1 MSSSS
6 RVILALAAGA
16 ILGASVTLT
25 HAVLAERQAAQAT
38 GLPFDDLRSFV
49 QILDKVKAEYVEPV
63 DDKTLLQN
71 ALRGML
77 AGLDPHSAYL
87 DKSEFKDMN
96 VVTTG
101 KFGGLGIE
109 VQLQGG
115 LVRVV
120 SPIDDTPAAKAGIK
134 PGDLIVKIDD
144 APVQGMTIN
153 DAVSKMRGE
162 PGTKV
167 KLLVVRDN
175 TPQPLTF
182 DLKRDV
188 IKVSSVRG
196 RMLEPGYAYVRISQF
211 QIDTGKSFDDLLAKL
226 KKQSGGELKGLV
238 LDLRNNPGGVL
249 NAAVDVSDALL
260 EKGPIVSIRGRD
272 PASNHEFDATRGDD
286 LDGRPLVVLVNGGS
300 ASAAEIVAGA
310 LQDQHRGVL
319 VGSKTFGKGSV
330 QTIVPLQNDDA
341 IKLTTA
347 RYYTP
352 SGRSIQAEG
361 IVPDVV
367 LQPVKVSK
375 LDGGDNDGFIKEAD
389 LKGRLDNPNA
399 KPAAK
404 PGEKQPEAAPAPADG
419 GGDSSAVQ
427 PGAAK
432 DGDNLQLSDY
442 ELFEALNLLKGL
454 SIARATGDAAL
465 NVAQH

>member
-6 RVILALAAGA
+6 RVLLALTAGVV
-16 ILGASVTLT
+16 LGASITIT
-25 HAVLAERQAAQAT
+25 HGVLAERQSAQAQAS
-38 GLPFDDLRSFV
+38 LPFDDLRSFV

-77 AGLDPHSAYL
+77 SGLDPHSAYM
-87 DKSEFKDMN
+87 DKQEYKDMN

-109 VQLQGG
+109 VQMQDG
-115 LVRVV
+115 LVKVV

-144 APVQGMTIN
+144 SPVQGMSLN
-153 DAVSKMRGE
+153 DAVNKMRGE
-162 PGTKV
+162 KDTKV
-167 KLLVVRDN
+167 KLLVVRESAQ
-175 TPQPLTF
+175 QPLTF
-182 DLKRDV
+182 DLKREL
-188 IKVSSVRG
+188 IKVTSVRG
-196 RMLEPGYAYVRISQF
+196 RLLEPGYAYVRISQF
-211 QIDTGKSFDDLLAKL
+211 QIDTGENFVEMLEKL
-226 KKQSGGELKGLV
+226 KKQNGAPLKGVV
-238 LDLRNNPGGVL
+238 LDLRNNPGGL
-249 NAAVDVSDALL
+249 LDAAVKVSDALL

-272 PASNHEFDATRGDD
+272 PENTREFDATPGDVI
-286 LDGRPLVVLVNGGS
+286 DGKPLVVLVNGGS

-310 LQDQHRGVL
+310 LQDQHRGIL
-319 VGSKTFGKGSV
+319 VGTKTFGKGSV
-330 QTIVPLQNDDA
+330 QTIIPLQSDDA

-367 LQPVKVSK
+367 LQPVKISK
-375 LDGGDNDGFIKEAD
+375 IDGIDGDGFIKEAD

-399 KPAAK
+399 KPAVKAGDKDKSDKTLDAK
-404 PGEKQPEAAPAPADG
+404 PDTDG
-419 GGDSSAVQ
+419 AKATD
-427 PGAAK
+427 AAK
-432 DGDNLQLSDY
+432 TDGDNLQLTDY
-442 ELFEALNLLKGL
+442 ELFEGLNLLKGL
-454 SIARATGDAAL
+454 SIARA
-465 NVAQH
+465 N

>member
-6 RVILALAAGA
+6 RVLLALAAGVV
-16 ILGASVTLT
+16 LGASITIT
-25 HAVLAERQAAQAT
+25 HGVLAERQAAQSQA

-77 AGLDPHSAYL
+77 SGLDPHSTYMN
-87 DKSEFKDMN
+87 KEEYKDMN

-109 VQLQGG
+109 VQMQDG
-115 LVRVV
+115 LVKVIT
-120 SPIDDTPAAKAGIK
+120 PIDDTPASKAGIK

-144 APVQGMTIN
+144 SPVQGMSLN
-153 DAVSKMRGE
+153 DAVSKMRGDKD
-162 PGTKV
+162 TKV
-167 KLLVVRDN
+167 KLVVVRESAQ
-175 TPQPLTF
+175 QPLTF
-182 DLKRDV
+182 DLKRDL
-188 IKVSSVRG
+188 IKVTSVRG
-196 RMLEPGYAYVRISQF
+196 RLLEPGYAYVRISQF
-211 QIDTGKSFDDLLAKL
+211 QIDTGENFVDMVTKL
-226 KKQSGGELKGLV
+226 KKQNGAPLKGMV
-238 LDLRNNPGGVL
+238 LDLRNNPGGL
-249 NAAVDVSDALL
+249 LDAAVKISDALL

-272 PASNHEFDATRGDD
+272 PENTREFDATPGDV
-286 LDGRPLVVLVNGGS
+286 LDGKPLVVLVNGGS

-310 LQDQHRGVL
+310 LQDQRRGIL
-319 VGSKTFGKGSV
+319 VGTKTFGKGSV
-330 QTIVPLQNDDA
+330 QTIIPLQNDDA

-367 LQPVKVSK
+367 LQPVKISK
-375 LDGGDNDGFIKEAD
+375 IDGLDGDGFIKEAD

-399 KPAAK
+399 KPAPKAGDKDKADKVPDAAK
-404 PGEKQPEAAPAPADG
+404 PDP
-419 GGDSSAVQ
+419 DSAKATTD
-427 PGAAK
+427 AAK
-432 DGDNLQLSDY
+432 PDGDNLQLSDY
-442 ELFEALNLLKGL
+442 ELFEGLNLLKGL
-454 SIARATGDAAL
+454 SIARA
-465 NVAQH
+465 N

>member
-16 ILGASVTLT
+16 VLGASVTLT
-25 HAVLAERQAAQAT
+25 HAVLAERQAAAAT
-38 GLPFDDLRSFV
+38 GLPLDDLRSFV

-77 AGLDPHSAYL
+77 SGLDPHSAYL
-87 DKSEFKDMN
+87 DKTEFKDMN

-153 DAVSKMRGE
+153 DAVNKMRGE

-167 KLLVVRDN
+167 KLIVVRDN

-211 QIDTGKSFDDLLAKL
+211 QIDTGKNFDDTLAKL
-226 KKQSGGELKGLV
+226 KKQAGGELKGLV

-260 EKGPIVSIRGRD
+260 DKGPIVSIRGRD
-272 PASNHEFDATRGDD
+272 PGSNHEFDATRGDD

-310 LQDQHRGVL
+310 LQDQHRAIL

-361 IVPDVV
+361 IVPDVA

-375 LDGGDNDGFIKEAD
+375 LDGVDGDGFIKEAD

-399 KPAAK
+399 KK
-404 PGEKQPEAAPAPADG
+404 SDKDKQPDARQPDAGA
-419 GGDSSAVQ
+419 DSSAVQ

-454 SIARATGDAAL
+454 SIARATSDGSVNLAS
-465 NVAQH
+465 H

>member
-1 MSSSS
+1 MSSSF
-6 RVILALAAGA
+6 RVTLALAAGVV
-16 ILGASVTLT
+16 LGASLTLT
-25 HAVLAERQAAQAT
+25 HGVLAERQAAQSQG
-38 GLPFDDLRSFV
+38 GLPLDELRSFV
-49 QILDKVKAEYVEPV
+49 DVLNKVKADYVEPV

-71 ALRGML
+71 AMRGML
-77 AGLDPHSAYL
+77 SGLDPHSGYL
-87 DKSEFKDMN
+87 DKDEYKDMT

-109 VQLQGG
+109 VQMQGG
-115 LVRVV
+115 LVKVV

-144 APVQGMTIN
+144 EPVQGMSIN
-153 DAVSKMRGE
+153 DAVNKMRGD

-167 KLLVVRDN
+167 KLVVVREN
-175 TPQPLTF
+175 TPAPLNF

-188 IKVSSVRG
+188 IKVSSVRS
-196 RMLEPGYAYVRISQF
+196 RLLEPGYGYIRISQF
-211 QIDTGKSFDDLLAKL
+211 QTGTGKALDEELAKL
-226 KKQSGGELKGLV
+226 KKQSGGQLKGLV

-249 NAAVDVSDALL
+249 NAAVDVSDTFI

-272 PASNHEFDATRGDD
+272 PDASHEFDATPGDE

-310 LQDQHRGVL
+310 LQDQHRAIL

-330 QTIVPLQNDDA
+330 QTILPLSNDDA

-352 SGRSIQAEG
+352 SGKSIQAEG
-361 IVPDVV
+361 ITPDVA
-367 LQPVKVSK
+367 LQPVKISK
-375 LDGGDNDGFIKEAD
+375 LDAGQDGDGFIKEAD
-389 LKGRLDNPNA
+389 LKGRLDNPDSKA
-399 KPAAK
+399 KTDESKSKPEGTANPATDSPK
-404 PGEKQPEAAPAPADG
+404 PDNQSQDQPMD
-419 GGDSSAVQ
+419 
-427 PGAAK
+427 
-432 DGDNLQLSDY
+432 LSDY

-454 SIARATGDAAL
+454 SIARLESEPAA
-465 NVAQH
+465 VTAAQR

>member
-6 RVILALAAGA
+6 RVLLALAAGVV
-16 ILGASVTLT
+16 LGASITIT
-25 HAVLAERQAAQAT
+25 HGVLAERQAAQSQA

-77 AGLDPHSAYL
+77 SGLDPHSTYMN
-87 DKSEFKDMN
+87 KEEYKDMN

-109 VQLQGG
+109 VQMQDG
-115 LVRVV
+115 LVKVIT
-120 SPIDDTPAAKAGIK
+120 PIDDTPASKAGIK

-144 APVQGMTIN
+144 SPVQGMSLN
-153 DAVSKMRGE
+153 DAVSKMRGDKD
-162 PGTKV
+162 TKV
-167 KLLVVRDN
+167 KLVVVRESAQ
-175 TPQPLTF
+175 QPLTF
-182 DLKRDV
+182 DLKRDL
-188 IKVSSVRG
+188 IKVTSVRG
-196 RMLEPGYAYVRISQF
+196 RLLEPGYAYVRISQF
-211 QIDTGKSFDDLLAKL
+211 QIDTGENFVDMVTKL
-226 KKQSGGELKGLV
+226 KKQNGAPLKGMV
-238 LDLRNNPGGVL
+238 LDLRNNPGGL
-249 NAAVDVSDALL
+249 LDAAVKISDALL

-272 PASNHEFDATRGDD
+272 PENTREFDATPGDV
-286 LDGRPLVVLVNGGS
+286 LDGKPLVVLVNGGS

-310 LQDQHRGVL
+310 LQDQRRGIL
-319 VGSKTFGKGSV
+319 VGTKTFGKGSV
-330 QTIVPLQNDDA
+330 QTIIPLQNDDA

-367 LQPVKVSK
+367 LQPVKISK
-375 LDGGDNDGFIKEAD
+375 IDGLDGDGFIKEAD

-399 KPAAK
+399 KPAPKAGDKDKADKAPDAAK
-404 PGEKQPEAAPAPADG
+404 PDP
-419 GGDSSAVQ
+419 DSAKATTD
-427 PGAAK
+427 AAK
-432 DGDNLQLSDY
+432 PDGDNLQLSDY
-442 ELFEALNLLKGL
+442 ELFEGLNLLKGL
-454 SIARATGDAAL
+454 SIARA
-465 NVAQH
+465 N

>member
-6 RVILALAAGA
+6 RVILALTAGVV
-16 ILGASVTLT
+16 LGASITLT
-25 HAVLAERQAAQAT
+25 HGVWAERQAAQSAQSQEIQAR
-38 GLPFDDLRSFV
+38 DDLRGFV
-49 QILDKVKAEYVEPV
+49 EVLNKVKADYVEPI

-71 ALRGML
+71 AMRGML
-77 AGLDPHSAYL
+77 AGLDPHSAYM
-87 DKSEFKDMN
+87 DKEEFKDMN

-109 VQLQGG
+109 VQMQGG

-134 PGDLIVKIDD
+134 PGDLIVKIDET
-144 APVQGMTIN
+144 PVQGMSIN
-153 DAVSKMRGE
+153 DAVNKMRGE

-167 KLLVVRDN
+167 KLIVVRDN

-182 DLKRDV
+182 ELKRDV

-196 RMLEPGYAYVRISQF
+196 RMLEPGYAYIRISQF
-211 QIDTGKSFDDLLAKL
+211 QTDTGKSFDDTLEKL

-249 NAAVDVSDALL
+249 NAAVDVSDSLL
-260 EKGPIVSIRGRD
+260 QKGPIVSIRGRD
-272 PASNHEFDATRGDD
+272 PESNHEFDATPGDE
-286 LDGRPLVVLVNGGS
+286 LDGKPLVVLVNGGS

-310 LQDQHRGVL
+310 LQDQHRGIL

-330 QTIVPLQNDDA
+330 QTIIPLQNEDA
-341 IKLTTA
+341 IKITTA

-361 IVPDVV
+361 IVPDVA

-375 LDGGDNDGFIKEAD
+375 LDQPDGDGFIKEAD

-399 KPAAK
+399 KPGKPAPKDGADKVDGNDQSKAA
-404 PGEKQPEAAPAPADG
+404 PQDGAKQPD
-419 GGDSSAVQ
+419 
-427 PGAAK
+427 AK
-432 DGDNLQLSDY
+432 NDGDLQLSDY

-454 SIARATGDAAL
+454 AIARA
-465 NVAQH
+465 N

>member
-16 ILGASVTLT
+16 VLGASVTLT
-25 HAVLAERQAAQAT
+25 HAVLAERQAAAAT
-38 GLPFDDLRSFV
+38 GLPLDDLRSFV

-77 AGLDPHSAYL
+77 SGLDPHSAYL

-153 DAVSKMRGE
+153 DAVTKMRGE

-167 KLLVVRDN
+167 KLIVVRDN

-211 QIDTGKSFDDLLAKL
+211 QIDTGKNFDETLAKL

-272 PASNHEFDATRGDD
+272 PGNNHEFDATRGDD

-310 LQDQHRGVL
+310 LQDQHRAIL

-361 IVPDVV
+361 IVPDVA

-375 LDGGDNDGFIKEAD
+375 LDGVDGDGFIKEAD

-399 KPAAK
+399 KKSTDKDKDKQTDAK
-404 PGEKQPEAAPAPADG
+404 PDA
-419 GGDSSAVQ
+419 GGDSSSAQ
-427 PGAAK
+427 PGTAK

-454 SIARATGDAAL
+454 SIARANADASV
-465 NVAQH
+465 NVASH

>member
-6 RVILALAAGA
+6 RVALALTAGVV
-16 ILGASVTLT
+16 LGASITLT
-25 HAVLAERQAAQAT
+25 HGVWAERQAAQSAQAQAIQDR
-38 GLPFDDLRSFV
+38 DDLRGFV
-49 QILDKVKAEYVEPV
+49 EVLNKVKADYVEPI

-71 ALRGML
+71 AMRGML
-77 AGLDPHSAYL
+77 SGLDPHSAYM
-87 DKSEFKDMN
+87 DKTEFKDMN

-109 VQLQGG
+109 VQMQGG

-144 APVQGMTIN
+144 SPVQGMSIN
-153 DAVSKMRGE
+153 DAVNKMRGE

-167 KLLVVRDN
+167 KLIVVRDN

-188 IKVSSVRG
+188 IKVASVRG
-196 RMLEPGYAYVRISQF
+196 RMLEPGYAYIRISQF
-211 QIDTGKSFDDLLAKL
+211 QTDTGKAFDEQLNKL
-226 KKQSGGELKGLV
+226 KKEAGGELKGLV

-272 PASNHEFDATRGDD
+272 PESNHEFDATPGDD
-286 LDGRPLVVLVNGGS
+286 LDGKPLVVLVNGGS

-310 LQDQHRGVL
+310 LQDQHRGIL
-319 VGSKTFGKGSV
+319 VGTKTFGKGSV
-330 QTIVPLQNDDA
+330 QTIIPLQNDDA
-341 IKLTTA
+341 IKITTA

-361 IVPDVV
+361 ITPDVA

-375 LDGGDNDGFIKEAD
+375 LDTPDGDGFIKEAD

-399 KPAAK
+399 KPGDKTAPKDADPAVEPAK
-404 PGEKQPEAAPAPADG
+404 PADPAKPQDGAKNDGE
-419 GGDSSAVQ
+419 
-427 PGAAK
+427 
-432 DGDNLQLSDY
+432 LQLSDY

-454 SIARATGDAAL
+454 AIARA
-465 NVAQH
+465 N